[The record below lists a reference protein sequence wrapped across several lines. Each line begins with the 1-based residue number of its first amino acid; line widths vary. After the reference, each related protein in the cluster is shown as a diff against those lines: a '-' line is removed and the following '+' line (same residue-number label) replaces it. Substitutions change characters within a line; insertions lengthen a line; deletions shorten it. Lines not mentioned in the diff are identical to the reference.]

1 MKDKLSRLSKFAQHQ
16 EIKALLKKQDKN
28 ETESLDFSDDISN
41 DGNDD
46 DPDFLLTPGK
56 TKTKITPFTN
66 YEGNKKRP
74 KPFSGPSVPPKKS
87 KKEKKNTEE
96 EEQVHENSSNSDS
109 DGANLLFTVRRDWK
123 GTDNYYP
130 SNKILR
136 TLSILG

>member
-28 ETESLDFSDDISN
+28 ETESSDFSDDISN

-66 YEGNKKRP
+66 YKGNKKRP

-87 KKEKKNTEE
+87 KKEKKKKI
-96 EEQVHENSSNSDS
+96 QKRKSKFMKIV
-109 DGANLLFTVRRDWK
+109 ATVIPKELICYSR
-123 GTDNYYP
+123 
-130 SNKILR
+130 
-136 TLSILG
+136 